1 MFDAF
6 FPLKASR
13 SVNFQDAYTLPL
25 RSRHLPAVL
34 VALLLWTSVAL
45 VSHHYDQAQHPAS
58 EICATC
64 VAAHALGHG
73 IGTDSL
79 AVLLTALSPA
89 FTLAVVSRVQQ
100 APAPPY
106 RARAPPFSRR

>member
-1 MFDAF
+1 MF

-13 SVNFQDAYTLPL
+13 SVNFRDAYTFPL
-25 RSRHLPAVL
+25 RHLPAVL
-34 VALLLWTSVAL
+34 IALLLWASVAL
-45 VSHHYDQAQHPAS
+45 VQHHYDQAQHPAG

-64 VAAHALGHG
+64 VAAHALGQG
-73 IGTDSL
+73 IGAGSL

-100 APAPPY
+100 TPSLHY